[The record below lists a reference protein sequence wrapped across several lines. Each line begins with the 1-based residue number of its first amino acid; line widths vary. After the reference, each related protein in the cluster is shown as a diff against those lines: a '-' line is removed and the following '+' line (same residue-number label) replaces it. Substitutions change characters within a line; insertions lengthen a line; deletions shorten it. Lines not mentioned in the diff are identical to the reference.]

1 MNERAEIEAAMGRLL
16 DGIPLRSDGKLT
28 NVLTSENDTLRSQ
41 LSRPA
46 SRPGR
51 PGQHASPSE
60 RARPG

>member
-41 LSRPA
+41 LSRPRQQA
-46 SRPGR
+46 WPPRPA
-51 PGQHASPSE
+51 PVT
-60 RARPG
+60 